1 MFIFTVGW
9 NELVFYFD
17 NHLTHTRDEE
27 ARNGNRK
34 SKQRWEEKSLNL
46 KRKVLTEILEK
57 LDKYLDFGHG
67 GERAERGRETLQ
79 QGKDWLKR
87 RCFEHFMNF

>member
-1 MFIFTVGW
+1 MGY

-27 ARNGNRK
+27 AVRNGNRK